1 MEFNKQQQEA
11 INSKDGAFAVIAS
24 AGSGK
29 STVLVNRIKNLIE
42 NFNVDESDI
51 LAISFTRNTANDLK
65 SKLNKMGFY
74 NVNTGTFHSICANIL
89 TNEGYDISKEL
100 YEWQRDKCFKDIN
113 SKVDA
118 KDVSSFI
125 GYQKNYL
132 KTYTDEF
139 VCKDSKYSEEELRKY
154 FKEYEQL
161 KIKNNAYDYED
172 WLIMCHELLKVK
184 PYHFKYIL
192 VDEHQDSNL
201 VQNLLLHQWCESGN
215 IFCVFDYRQ
224 AIYTFRGGNPEYCM
238 NFDKEWQNAKIIN
251 LDVNYRSC
259 YDIVKNANN
268 FIKKYYGNYKYYS
281 DSIANSKNS
290 ATIDSFSYTSRNE
303 EGIDIV
309 NKVENLIKN
318 NVNPNDI
325 AILYRLNSHSNY
337 IEGELRN
344 RKIPYYI
351 SNESSFS
358 KRKEVDGI
366 MSFLRLVENPH
377 DDGAFENIFKLH
389 TYPIKFFTEKQDLNE
404 IKKFAGLHNLSYYE
418 SLVSMKFDKDWKNKS
433 VKTFEDSITKI
444 RLQKDKKLSIESLI
458 DNIYKV
464 FQFDEYLS
472 EKYTD
477 EEDFEDRKN
486 SIQVLKSFIR
496 NETLSKFINFVYGTN
511 NKRKATDGV
520 KLMTVHASKGLE
532 FKYVF
537 VIGIEDGKFPHE
549 KSDLIDEAR
558 LFYVAVT
565 RSKENLYLSQIYD
578 DNRFVNEYIN

>member
-1 MEFNKQQQEA
+1 MSFAKQELRMFREDIEKALQVVAEKHKVTIEA
-11 INSKDGAFAVIAS
+11 G
-24 AGSGK
+24 
-29 STVLVNRIKNLIE
+29 
-42 NFNVDESDI
+42 
-51 LAISFTRNTANDLK
+51 
-65 SKLNKMGFY
+65 
-74 NVNTGTFHSICANIL
+74 NI
-89 TNEGYDISKEL
+89 
-100 YEWQRDKCFKDIN
+100 
-113 SKVDA
+113 
-118 KDVSSFI
+118 
-125 GYQKNYL
+125 
-132 KTYTDEF
+132 
-139 VCKDSKYSEEELRKY
+139 KYSDND
-154 FKEYEQL
+154 FT
-161 KIKNNAYDYED
+161 I
-172 WLIMCHELLKVK
+172 
-184 PYHFKYIL
+184 
-192 VDEHQDSNL
+192 S
-201 VQNLLLHQWCESGN
+201 
-215 IFCVFDYRQ
+215 
-224 AIYTFRGGNPEYCM
+224 
-238 NFDKEWQNAKIIN
+238 
-251 LDVNYRSC
+251 VN
-259 YDIVKNANN
+259 V
-268 FIKKYYGNYKYYS
+268 
-281 DSIANSKNS
+281 
-290 ATIDSFSYTSRNE
+290 
-303 EGIDIV
+303 
-309 NKVENLIKN
+309 
-318 NVNPNDI
+318 
-325 AILYRLNSHSNY
+325 
-337 IEGELRN
+337 
-344 RKIPYYI
+344 
-351 SNESSFS
+351 